1 MKVAHRGLKMRA
13 SVSLGS
19 FALLVVAC
27 GGFRP
32 AALSAL
38 GHGHAGNG
46 RILWGSPQAAPRS
59 LSRAVRM
66 VATRP
71 TTARPPEALADTV
84 FNFAF
89 GSNLNAEKRQSRG
102 VNGTGIVSRS
112 VFPAVVKGFRLA
124 FNLPMFPPVEPGMAA
139 LAKAREGE
147 DDSCHGLL
155 LELTN
160 AEYQKMW
167 ASEGGLAA
175 RPPYE
180 ETVVEATTYDGRS
193 VMRGDAMYMYM
204 YIHIHTCIHAYIH
217 ACIQTYM
224 HAYTYKHVHVCICI
238 IQGFRIIMYV

>member
-1 MKVAHRGLKMRA
+1 MR
-13 SVSLGS
+13 SMESLAVGS

-32 AALSAL
+32 AALRAL
-38 GHGHAGNG
+38 SHGHAGHA
-46 RILWGSPQAAPRS
+46 RSLWGSPRS
-59 LSRAVRM
+59 LSRSRAVRM
-66 VATRP
+66 LAARP
-71 TTARPPEALADTV
+71 TTARPAAQGSGAQQRPPEALADTV

-112 VFPAVVKGFRLA
+112 VLPAVVKGFRLA

-193 VMRGDAMYMYM
+193 VMRRDAMYMYM
-204 YIHIHTCIHAYIH
+204 YIQIHTYIH
-217 ACIQTYM
+217 TYM
-224 HAYTYKHVHVCICI
+224 HTRYLCI
-238 IQGFRIIMYV
+238 I

>member
-1 MKVAHRGLKMRA
+1 MKVLGLKMRA

-32 AALSAL
+32 AALPAL
-38 GHGHAGNG
+38 GHGHAGHG

-66 VATRP
+66 VAARP

-102 VNGTGIVSRS
+102 VNGTGIVSRN

-147 DDSCHGLL
+147 EDSCHGLL

-193 VMRGDAMYMYM
+193 VMRGNAVYMYM
-204 YIHIHTCIHAYIH
+204 YIHIHTCIHTCIHTYMHINVH
-217 ACIQTYM
+217 ACI
-224 HAYTYKHVHVCICI
+224 H
-238 IQGFRIIMYV
+238 IQVSSKD